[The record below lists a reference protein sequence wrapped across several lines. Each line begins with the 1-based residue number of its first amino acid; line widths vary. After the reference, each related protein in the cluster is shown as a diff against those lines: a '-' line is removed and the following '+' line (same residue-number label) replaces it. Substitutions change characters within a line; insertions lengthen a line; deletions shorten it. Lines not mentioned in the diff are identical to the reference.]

1 MLFNINLFIN
11 LSLSTRA
18 TLPTYLTLRNL
29 ADAKSLPNLG
39 TKVQLAFMPWLNP
52 DHLGRTVVVGRQ
64 PTRTWS
70 IGPICP
76 LFHTSSTRL
85 SVKRNLFVSV
95 DKALYLGDITSLPH
109 LHKRM
114 RL

>member
-39 TKVQLAFMPWLNP
+39 TKVHLAFMPWLNP
-52 DHLGRTVVVGRQ
+52 DQLSRIVVVGRQ
-64 PTRTWS
+64 PTRTSS
-70 IGPICP
+70 IGPTCP

-85 SVKRNLFVSV
+85 SVKRICSSHLI
-95 DKALYLGDITSLPH
+95 KLYTWGQSLRFPTCT
-109 LHKRM
+109 KE
-114 RL
+114 